1 MLYWAILV
9 NRYSFAAGKM
19 HSSESSTP
27 IDGAQS
33 ISPVLIW
40 LKSAILGSQ
49 GSLLPPQAEFSSVE
63 IECYRFLFYFIFW
76 LWTKKYE
83 LTAWSNE

>member
-9 NRYSFAAGKM
+9 NRYIFAVGKM
-19 HSSESSTP
+19 HPSESSTP
-27 IDGAQS
+27 VDGAQS

-49 GSLLPPQAEFSSVE
+49 GILLPPQAVFYSVE
-63 IECYRFLFYFIFW
+63 IECYRFFFFFG
-76 LWTKKYE
+76 YE
-83 LTAWSNE
+83 LRNMS

>member
-19 HSSESSTP
+19 HPPGSSTP
-27 IDGAQS
+27 VDGAQS
-33 ISPVLIW
+33 ISPALIW

-49 GSLLPPQAEFSSVE
+49 GSLLPPQAVFSSVE
-63 IECYRFLFYFIFW
+63 IECYRFFFFW